1 MKPKTSE
8 GQPNPKGIGRRRDG
22 QVKWLQWVFILAAI
36 VAVIPV
42 SLYLILWRAGETAS
56 LEHIAARQLA
66 QQGLYGTSIHDDTA
80 HYKLA
85 LYEAVKPDVI
95 AIGSSRV
102 MQFRGEAFSR
112 SFVNLGGT
120 VKGLTH
126 AVELLPHLF
135 ESHQPKVIL
144 FGVDFWWFN
153 ADRKPRSSW
162 LERPAGRGVSA
173 RTLLHPI
180 EWLVEGKVTLT
191 DLSRVVQEGDPK
203 HFGLQAILR
212 RDGFD
217 QFGSYHYSSTIT
229 GRKSH
234 FDAKFSLILERVRE
248 GKHRFEWGDRVLEE
262 RWDRF
267 LSVLEIADE
276 AGIPVVLL
284 LPPVAPTIA
293 DEMTAQGKYG
303 LLDDLKSRLSGLDRP
318 YFDFHDTRSLGA
330 GDCAFID
337 GDHGGDILYAVMAAR
352 METQTPAIALDWV
365 NEALV
370 QDIVESNPQSATA
383 KQWRYS
389 ELPEVDFLEIG
400 CR

>member
-1 MKPKTSE
+1 MRPETSE
-8 GQPNPKGIGRRRDG
+8 TQANPGGIGRRRDG
-22 QVKWLQWVFILAAI
+22 QAKWLLWLVILAAI
-36 VAVIPV
+36 VAVLPV
-42 SLYLILWRAGETAS
+42 SLYLVLWRAGETAS
-56 LEHIAARQLA
+56 LEQIAARQLD
-66 QQGLYGTSIHDDTA
+66 QKGLYGTSIHDDTA
-80 HYKLA
+80 RYKLA

-102 MQFRGEAFSR
+102 MQFRGEAFSA

-120 VKGLTH
+120 VKGLSH

-135 ESHQPKVIL
+135 ESHRPKVIL
-144 FGVDFWWFN
+144 FGIDFWWFN
-153 ADRKPRSSW
+153 EIRKPRSSW

-173 RTLLHPI
+173 RSLLHPI
-180 EWLVEGKVTLT
+180 EWLAEGKMTFEE
-191 DLSRVVQEGDPK
+191 LSQVAVEGDPK

-217 QFGSYHYSSTIT
+217 RFGSYHYSSTIT
-229 GRKSH
+229 GAKPH
-234 FDAKFSLILERVRE
+234 FDAKFALILERVRE
-248 GKHRFEWGDRVLEE
+248 GKHRFEWGDRVLQE

-267 LSVLEIADE
+267 LSVLAIADE

-293 DEMTAQGKYG
+293 DEMTALGNYG
-303 LLDDLKSRLSGLDRP
+303 LLEDLKSRLSGLDRP

-337 GDHGGDILYAVMAAR
+337 GDHGGDILYAVMASR
-352 METQTPAIALDWV
+352 METLTPELELDWV
-365 NEALV
+365 DEKLV
-370 QDIVESNPQSATA
+370 EEIVESNPARATA

-389 ELPEVDFLEIG
+389 DLPEVDFLQLG